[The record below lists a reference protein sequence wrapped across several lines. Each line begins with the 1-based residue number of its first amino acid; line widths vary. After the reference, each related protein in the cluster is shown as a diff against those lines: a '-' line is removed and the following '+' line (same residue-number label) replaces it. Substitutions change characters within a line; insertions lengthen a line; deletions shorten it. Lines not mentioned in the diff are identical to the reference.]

1 MTNEEILAGNKS
13 IAEFMGLD
21 KCTHTEKIN
30 NPQHPRYKHPLIY
43 HGYCME
49 ENSPIVS
56 NMYTDIPGYCWNYDK
71 EDNDGNTINRLVF
84 FISELKYN
92 SSWDWL
98 MPVVIKIESLGFDVK
113 IKGIACSINRLC
125 EDETIIQF
133 VLGDRARKIELVWSV
148 VLDFIKWYNE
158 QPK

>member
-1 MTNEEILAGNKS
+1 MSNEEILAGNQLL
-13 IAEFMGLD
+13 AEFMGGVLD
-21 KCTHTEKIN
+21 SPQSKYYYFPEKG
-30 NPQHPRYKHPLIY
+30 RY
-43 HGYCME
+43 E
-49 ENSPIVS
+49 
-56 NMYTDIPGYCWNYDK
+56 T
-71 EDNDGNTINRLVF
+71 
-84 FISELKYN
+84 ELKYH

-98 MPVVIKIESLGFDVK
+98 MSVVEKIESLGFDVK